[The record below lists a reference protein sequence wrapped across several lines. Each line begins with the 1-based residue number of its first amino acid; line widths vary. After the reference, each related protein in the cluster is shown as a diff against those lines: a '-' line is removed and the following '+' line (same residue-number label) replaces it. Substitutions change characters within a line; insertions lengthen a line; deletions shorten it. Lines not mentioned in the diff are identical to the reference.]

1 MSRFIQIHILTH
13 YPASNPNRDDLG
25 RPKTAVIGGV
35 QRQRIS
41 SQSLKRALRTSPAFV
56 EALQGKMGERTQ
68 RLGEVVFNH
77 LIEAG
82 ADDAKAR
89 EIARQVAEVFGKA
102 KAEKDKHPMQIEQ
115 LAFVSP
121 QEKARALEIA
131 KRLLA
136 GEKLPSD
143 KELAKEILLAA
154 DGAVD
159 IAMFGRMLANTPDY
173 NRDAAVQIAHAI
185 TTNKVDIED
194 DYYAA
199 VDDLKRTDEDAGS
212 GFIGEAGFGS
222 GVYYIYANIDTA
234 LLLENL
240 EGDEALTRKG
250 VEALVHALTSATPS
264 GKRNSFAHHVRPDFV
279 LIEHG
284 DGQPLNLFSAFETP
298 VAAPGFMDQSV
309 ERLIEK
315 RSAYAKAY
323 GKWWQ
328 DEKIMHVGAEGS
340 ATVDELAGFAA
351 QAVASAGAGE
361 NQ

>member
-56 EALQGKMGERTQ
+56 EALKGKMGERTL
-68 RLGEVVFNH
+68 RLGEVVFDH
-77 LIEAG
+77 LVEAG

-89 EIARQVAEVFGKA
+89 EIARQVAEAFGKV
-102 KAEKDKHPMQIEQ
+102 KAEKDKHPMRIEQ

-131 KRLLA
+131 NRLLA
-136 GEKLPSD
+136 GEKAPSD
-143 KELAKEILLAA
+143 KELAKKILLAA

-199 VDDLKRTDEDAGS
+199 VDDLKTPDEDAGS

-240 EGDEALTRKG
+240 DGDKALARKG
-250 VEALVHALTSATPS
+250 VEALVHGLTSATPS

-284 DGQPLNLFSAFETP
+284 DGQPLNLFSAFDEP
-298 VAAPGFMDQSV
+298 VAAPGLMRQSI
-309 ERLIEK
+309 ERLLEK
-315 RSAYAKAY
+315 RRLFAAAYEN
-323 GKWWQ
+323 GSQ
-328 DEKIMHVGAEGS
+328 DEKILRVGAESS
-340 ATVDELAGFAA
+340 ATLSELVDFAA
-351 QAVASAGAGE
+351 QAVAE
-361 NQ
+361 NGQ